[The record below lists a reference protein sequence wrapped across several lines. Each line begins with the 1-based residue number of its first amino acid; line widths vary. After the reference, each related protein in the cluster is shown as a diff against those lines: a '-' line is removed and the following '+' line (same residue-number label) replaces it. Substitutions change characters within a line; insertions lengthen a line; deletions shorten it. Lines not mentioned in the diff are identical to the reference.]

1 MRSAENPLACRRS
14 QASQSVCH
22 APIYVGMQLISH
34 PALRQ
39 LWRGSSPPSARAHIF
54 PLLPKV
60 FLLAL
65 AVTPM
70 VLVAWYASGLL
81 RNIPMWD
88 EFETVLQFLVRYRAA
103 DSLGEALKPFFAMAN
118 EHCMVTSRV
127 IVVLLYEITG
137 QANFIHLAIIGD
149 LFIVGVVVLFTL
161 QQKTLQARL
170 VALAMISLLIF
181 QLQHHENLFSSYAS
195 IDHFLVVLL
204 TTVTLV
210 LAQRGGLGALLLS
223 GAAAVLAA
231 FTLAH
236 GLAVLVSVA
245 ILLAVQS
252 RSRQLIGWLLFSGAL
267 CVLYGSRLAE
277 TPMKMAPQATPAGAG
292 KIAGYMLSLIGGV
305 PAIGHATL
313 APALGLV
320 LMLALALA
328 WSRRMWKR
336 EPFLMGMA
344 VTAVL
349 SAALIA
355 YGRAG
360 SMAVSPLS
368 SRYMVQ
374 SAIAWSAVLMMFLKA
389 IDSPV
394 LFRRSAIA
402 ALSLAVVINSL
413 GDSRF
418 EVAAREFVQRRVDAM
433 RYYDVARTM
442 EGNNR
447 RIFPEASRADAILTT
462 AAKEGVFR
470 LKPRGSAEVEMD
482 VPLKEARLSYF
493 LDRIT
498 VGPMSVH
505 LKGWMFPEGQGS
517 YDFDPYLMLRSEGR
531 TYFFR
536 GRKEYRPDLVAA
548 MKRTDVEDSGF
559 YFVIPKTDLPPQ
571 EFDVSL
577 VLKRGDDA
585 LYSNT
590 DHRVVLSEPAASE
603 TEESNEE

>member
-1 MRSAENPLACRRS
+1 M
-14 QASQSVCH
+14 
-22 APIYVGMQLISH
+22 
-34 PALRQ
+34 
-39 LWRGSSPPSARAHIF
+39 
-54 PLLPKV
+54 
-60 FLLAL
+60 LAL
-65 AVTPM
+65 APM
-70 VLVAWYASGLL
+70 ALVARQASGLL

-103 DSLGEALKPFFAMAN
+103 DSLTEALRPFFAMAN

-149 LFIVGVVVLFTL
+149 LFIVGVVVLFALRQETP
-161 QQKTLQARL
+161 QARL
-170 VALAMISLLIF
+170 VAFAMLSLLIF

-210 LAQRGGLGALLLS
+210 LSLRRGLGSLLFA
-223 GAAAVLAA
+223 GVTATMAV

-236 GLAVLVSVA
+236 GLAVLASVA

-252 RSRQLIGWLLFSGAL
+252 RSRQLIGWLVFSGAL
-267 CVLYGSRLAE
+267 SALYGSMLAE
-277 TPMKMAPQATPAGAG
+277 TPMRMSPQATLAGAG
-292 KIAGYMLSLIGGV
+292 KIVGYMLSLIGGV

-313 APALGLV
+313 APIFGAFLMLV
-320 LMLALALA
+320 LA
-328 WSRRMWKR
+328 WAWYSRMWHR
-336 EPFLMGMA
+336 EPFLMAMA
-344 VTAVL
+344 VTAVI

-374 SAIAWSAVLMMFLKA
+374 SAIVWSAVLMIFLKS

-394 LFRRSAIA
+394 LFNRSAFA
-402 ALSLAVVINSL
+402 MLSLAVIINAI
-413 GDSRF
+413 GDARF
-418 EVAAREFVQRRVDAM
+418 ELAARDFVQRRVDAT
-433 RYYDVARTM
+433 RHYDVAQTM

-447 RIFPEASRADAILTT
+447 RIFPEPGRADAILTT
-462 AAKEGVFR
+462 AAREGLFR

-482 VPLKEARLSYF
+482 VPLKEARLSYY

-505 LKGWMFPEGQGS
+505 LKGWMYPEAQGS

-536 GRKEYRPDLVAA
+536 GRKEHRPDLVAA
-548 MKRTDVEDSGF
+548 MKREDVGESGF
-559 YFVIPKTDLPPQ
+559 YFVIPKTDIPAQ
-571 EFDVSL
+571 DFDVSL

-590 DHRVVLSEPAASE
+590 DHRLALGDPTVSE
-603 TEESNEE
+603 TEESNQE